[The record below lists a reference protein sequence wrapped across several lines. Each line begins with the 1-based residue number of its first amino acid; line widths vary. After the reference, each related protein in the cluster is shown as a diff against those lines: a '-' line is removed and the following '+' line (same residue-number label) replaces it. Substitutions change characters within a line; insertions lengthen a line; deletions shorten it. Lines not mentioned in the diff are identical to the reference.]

1 MKAIR
6 LRAAGEPLEV
16 AEVPV
21 PEPGADEALVRVAG
35 CGVCH
40 TDIGFWKDGVPTNHG
55 LPITLGHE
63 ISGVVTAAGAAHRA
77 LVGREV
83 IVPAVM
89 PCGECDLCRAGRG
102 NACRRQRMP
111 GNDMDGG
118 FAEYVSVP
126 ARGLCVVGERCGY
139 ALSDLSVIADAVS
152 TPYQAVVRSG
162 LAPGE
167 LAIVVGVGGVGTY
180 AVQIAAALG
189 GRVVAIDVDD
199 ARLSAVAGH
208 GAGLTINSVA
218 TDFKTLRKQIQ
229 GQAQAWGCA
238 AHGWKIFE
246 CSGHPE
252 GQQTA
257 WGCLTYA
264 ATLVVIGFTLAKT
277 EVRISNLMA
286 FDATAQ
292 GTWGCLPELYPA
304 ALALVVDGRITLKP
318 FIEHHPMSQGPDVLR
333 RVADH
338 ALMRRAILEPDWTL
352 RREDSEDR
360 VHARRIVR
368 C

>member
-1 MKAIR
+1 MKAVR
-6 LRAAGEPLEV
+6 LLAANAPLEV
-16 AEVPV
+16 AEVPI
-21 PEPGADEALVRVAG
+21 PDPQPDEALVKVAG

-63 ISGVVTAAGAAHRA
+63 ISGIVTAAGPAYRH
-77 LVGREV
+77 LVGCEV

-89 PCGECDLCRAGRG
+89 PCGECALCRAGRG
-102 NACRRQRMP
+102 NACRKQKMP

-118 FAEYVSVP
+118 FAEYVVVP
-126 ARGLCVVGERCGY
+126 ARGLCRVERRDAY
-139 ALSDLSVIADAVS
+139 SLPELSVIADAVS

-162 LAPGE
+162 LAPGD
-167 LAIVVGVGGVGTY
+167 LAIVVGAGGVGGY

-189 GRVVAIDVDD
+189 AHVVAIDADD
-199 ARLSAVAGH
+199 ERLAQIAQH
-208 GAGLTINSVA
+208 GAGLTIHSPTVDA
-218 TDFKTLRKQIQ
+218 KSLRKQIQ
-229 GQAQAWGCA
+229 AQAQAWGA
-238 AHGWKIFE
+238 PLHGWKIFE
-246 CSGHPE
+246 CSGRAA

-257 WGCLTYA
+257 WGCLVHA
-264 ATLVVIGFTLAKT
+264 ATLMVIGFTLERT
-277 EVRISNLMA
+277 ELRLSNLMA

-304 ALALVVDGRITLKP
+304 ALALVTEGRITLKP
-318 FIEHHPMSQGPDVLR
+318 FIERHPMSHGPEILQ

-338 ALMRRAILEPDWTL
+338 ALRRRAILEPDWTPSGN
-352 RREDSEDR
+352 EAQMQQP
-360 VHARRIVR
+360 ARRTVP

>member
-6 LRAAGEPLEV
+6 LCAVGQPLEV
-16 AEVPV
+16 MEVPI
-21 PEPGADEALVRVAG
+21 PQPGPDEALVRVAG

-63 ISGVVTAAGAAHRA
+63 ISGVVTAAGPAHRA

-89 PCGECDLCRAGRG
+89 PCGDCDLCRAGRG

-118 FAEYVSVP
+118 FAEVVAVP
-126 ARGLCVVGERCGY
+126 ARGLCVVDERDGY
-139 ALSDLSVIADAVS
+139 TLAELSVIADAVS

-162 LAPGE
+162 LAPGD
-167 LAIVVGVGGVGTY
+167 LAIVVGVGGAGTY

-189 GRVVAIDVDD
+189 ARVVAIDVDD
-199 ARLSAVAGH
+199 GRLSRIAAH
-208 GAGLTINSVA
+208 GAGLTINSA
-218 TDFKTLRKQIQ
+218 TTDFKTLKKQVQ
-229 GQAQAWGCA
+229 GQAQAWGCP
-238 AHGWKIFE
+238 AHSWKIFE
-246 CSGHPE
+246 CSGHTN

-277 EVRISNLMA
+277 EVRLSNVMA
-286 FDATAQ
+286 FDATVQ

-304 ALALVVDGRITLKP
+304 ALKLVTGGRITLKP
-318 FIEHHPMSQGPDVLR
+318 FIERHPMSRGADVLQQ
-333 RVADH
+333 VADH
-338 ALMRRAILEPDWTL
+338 ALMRRAILEPDWAP
-352 RREDSEDR
+352 RSEDSEDR
-360 VHARRIVR
+360 EQARRIVR

>member
-6 LRAAGEPLEV
+6 LGAVGAPLEV
-16 AEVPV
+16 MEVPQ
-21 PEPGADEALVRVAG
+21 PEPGAGEALVRVAG

-63 ISGVVTAAGAAHRA
+63 ISGVVTAAGPAHSG

-89 PCGECDLCRAGRG
+89 PCGDCDLCRAGRG

-118 FAEYVSVP
+118 FAEYVTVP
-126 ARGLCVVGERCGY
+126 ARGLCPVDDRGDYDLAE
-139 ALSDLSVIADAVS
+139 LSVIADAVS
-152 TPYQAVVRSG
+152 TPYQAIVRSG
-162 LAPGE
+162 LAPGD
-167 LAIVVGVGGVGTY
+167 LAIVVGAGGVGIY

-189 GRVVAIDVDD
+189 ARVVAIDVDD
-199 ARLSAVAGH
+199 ERLAHAGRH
-208 GAGLTINSVA
+208 GAGLAVSSAA
-218 TDFKTLRKQIQ
+218 TAFKELRKQVA
-229 GQAQAWGCA
+229 GQAQAWACPPY
-238 AHGWKIFE
+238 GWKIFE
-246 CSGHPE
+246 CSGHPD

-257 WGCLTYA
+257 WGFLTHA
-264 ATLVVIGFTLAKT
+264 ATLMVVGFTLSRI
-277 EVRISNLMA
+277 EVRLSNVMA
-286 FDATAQ
+286 FDATVQ

-304 ALALVVDGRITLKP
+304 ALEMVTSGRITLKP
-318 FIEHHPMSQGPDVLR
+318 FIERHPMSRGAELLE

-338 ALMRRAILEPDWTL
+338 TLRRRAILEPDWSPLPVAAPSRETD
-352 RREDSEDR
+352 RR
-360 VHARRIVR
+360 VLP

>member
-1 MKAIR
+1 MKALR
-6 LRAAGEPLEV
+6 LAAANGPLAIMEV
-16 AEVPV
+16 ATPT
-21 PEPGADEALVRVAG
+21 PGADEALVQVAG

-63 ISGVVTAAGAAHRA
+63 ISGVVTDAGPAHRA
-77 LVGREV
+77 LIGREV

-89 PCGECDLCRAGRG
+89 PCGDCDLCRAGRG
-102 NACRRQRMP
+102 NACRRQKMP

-118 FAEYVSVP
+118 FAEYVAVP
-126 ARGLCVVGERCGY
+126 ARGLCPVGARGEY
-139 ALSDLSVIADAVS
+139 ALAELSVIADAVS

-162 LAPGE
+162 LRPGD
-167 LAIVVGVGGVGTY
+167 LAIVVGAGGVGGY

-189 GRVVAIDVDD
+189 ARVVAIDVDD
-199 ARLSAVAGH
+199 ARLAQIAEH
-208 GAGLTINSVA
+208 GAGLTINSA
-218 TDFKTLRKQIQ
+218 TTEFKALRKRIQ
-229 GQAQAWGCA
+229 SQVESWGCSPY
-238 AHGWKIFE
+238 GWKIFE
-246 CSGHPE
+246 CSGHPS

-264 ATLVVIGFTLAKT
+264 ATLVVIGFTLART
-277 EVRISNLMA
+277 ELRLSNLMA

-304 ALALVVDGRITLKP
+304 ALALVTEGRITLKP
-318 FIEHHPMSQGPDVLR
+318 FIERHPMSRGADILQQ
-333 RVADH
+333 VADH
-338 ALMRRAILEPDWTL
+338 ALMRRAILEPDWSP
-352 RREDSEDR
+352 RREELEAQDP
-360 VHARRIVR
+360 ARRTIR